1 MPALKLP
8 ASILHGD
15 HFVAFK
21 TSLSNIL
28 LTNRAEDTYAQIID
42 GMPTADVWDEYANRR
57 HEWIENH
64 KQLCPTTREKTK
76 AFQANFSPDE
86 LHLDTSALQAY
97 QNTQI
102 GSRPFLLRLIELTA
116 IACHEIAVFLFR
128 NVDGG
133 RHKGCETWKPKPI
146 LIWPYGASEPV
157 AQPVPEPPPTVFFHR
172 SYQDHDQ
179 YPNGVADMVGYWAE
193 SRLFGGVVLFDRGP
207 EDVDARDIFIH
218 PYEPHRLIFQL
229 SEAQIQQFADFVIPL
244 SLSLSQ
250 RPVPPFPFK
259 AERQTRRVD
268 PWDAMATLHIFRNR
282 YERKLPARRVY
293 NCVLTPEDYPEIE
306 DQTKTIRERFI

>member
-86 LHLDTSALQAY
+86 LHLDTS
-97 QNTQI
+97 
-102 GSRPFLLRLIELTA
+102 
-116 IACHEIAVFLFR
+116 
-128 NVDGG
+128 
-133 RHKGCETWKPKPI
+133 
-146 LIWPYGASEPV
+146 
-157 AQPVPEPPPTVFFHR
+157 
-172 SYQDHDQ
+172 
-179 YPNGVADMVGYWAE
+179 
-193 SRLFGGVVLFDRGP
+193 
-207 EDVDARDIFIH
+207 ARDIFIH